1 MHAVPVARKALLG
14 ALLALALIAGALL
27 TTAPKAAASMSQCN
41 EAGRVCVWAL
51 SGWEGN
57 FSWWGAGTGCHDHV
71 ENSNLRSVYNRT
83 SHSINI
89 VGRGSVA
96 PNTAISLT
104 AGEPS
109 ITSQICT

>member
-1 MHAVPVARKALLG
+1 
-14 ALLALALIAGALL
+14 
-27 TTAPKAAASMSQCN
+27 
-41 EAGRVCVWAL
+41 L

-71 ENSNLRSVYNRT
+71 ENSNLRSVWNRT

-96 PNTAISLT
+96 PNALISLT
-104 AGEPS
+104 GGEPS
-109 ITSQICT
+109 ITSQVCT

>member
-14 ALLALALIAGALL
+14 ALIALALIAGALL
-27 TTAPKAAASMSQCN
+27 TAVPNASASSSQCN

-51 SGWEGN
+51 ANYEGN
-57 FSWWGAGTGCHDHV
+57 FSWWGAGTGCHNHV
-71 ENSNLRSVYNRT
+71 ENANLRTVWNRT

-89 VGRGSVA
+89 PERGSVA
-96 PNTAISLT
+96 PNSSMILG

-109 ITSQICT
+109 ITGSICT

>member
-1 MHAVPVARKALLG
+1 
-14 ALLALALIAGALL
+14 
-27 TTAPKAAASMSQCN
+27 
-41 EAGRVCVWAL
+41 
-51 SGWEGN
+51 
-57 FSWWGAGTGCHDHV
+57 
-71 ENSNLRSVYNRT
+71 LRSVWNRT

-96 PNTAISLT
+96 PNTLISLT